1 MDCVDAKGNLAVKLP
16 KEEKTEGGITIYE
29 HQEHGIELSKT
40 RILQKFLDSLD
51 NKKLKTTLPPSFRS
65 IQAMREDLYLVTE
78 TLKTIKKETLE
89 SEQQYT
95 FWNWIAC
102 FGLHCEHK
110 HQRKVTIGPEK
121 VVGYRVRQ
129 LIFPNAERMNICFS
143 DKKEKSFP
151 EEKDGGSSGLG
162 KSLSLGHFRSM
173 KEEMQD
179 MVRVFQGLTEE
190 EQKEVLS
197 CFTKCLSKNE
207 ELQNLERRVS
217 EVRRSG
223 ELQVEGPAGPLINS
237 LFNAAGILIEER
249 AEAIWDFLDALM
261 ELSEERKLVAEALD
275 KGILPLL
282 KDKVESTLEQN
293 WGEQPCDVGCDP
305 EARTLCAL
313 YVVVSVLLQL
323 GEKPTSVSS

>member
-1 MDCVDAKGNLAVKLP
+1 MPAVFEEVARAVVYQMDPAGDMIAVRSLMDADRFHCFYLVKKSRHFFGYQYDKTDLTLEDILEMEEGEVLFDKLVPGPQDQEDKTQVMDCVDAKGNLAVKLP

-110 HQRKVTIGPEK
+110 
-121 VVGYRVRQ
+121 
-129 LIFPNAERMNICFS
+129 
-143 DKKEKSFP
+143 
-151 EEKDGGSSGLG
+151 
-162 KSLSLGHFRSM
+162 
-173 KEEMQD
+173 
-179 MVRVFQGLTEE
+179 
-190 EQKEVLS
+190 
-197 CFTKCLSKNE
+197 
-207 ELQNLERRVS
+207 VS